1 MSTEKN
7 YYISEKSKVKLE
19 SSSEESENDEKS
31 EESESSSSDLYK
43 ELKVI

>member
-1 MSTEKN
+1 MSIEKN

-19 SSSEESENDEKS
+19 SSSEESENDDQSEK
-31 EESESSSSDLYK
+31 SESSSSDLYE